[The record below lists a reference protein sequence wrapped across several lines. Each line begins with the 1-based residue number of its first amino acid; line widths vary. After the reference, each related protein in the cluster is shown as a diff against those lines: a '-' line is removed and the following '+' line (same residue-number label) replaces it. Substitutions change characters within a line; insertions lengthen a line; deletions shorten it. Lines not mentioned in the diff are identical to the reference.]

1 MVNQIC
7 GCDREGSAPEMS
19 RRSVGSRWI
28 NVGRLWAALFAVHQR
43 STCSPLLGEIHGLS
57 TRSPARKDPRESA
70 AFDTKLPAAGVSKLL
85 THSALGLNIIALHMV
100 RKYREQYE

>member
-28 NVGRLWAALFAVHQR
+28 NVGRLWAALFAVHKR
-43 STCSPLLGEIHGLS
+43 PTCSPLFGEIHGLS
-57 TRSPARKDPRESA
+57 TRSPANNPPGRIPPGEAQRS
-70 AFDTKLPAAGVSKLL
+70 TLNSPQLVSQ
-85 THSALGLNIIALHMV
+85 SC
-100 RKYREQYE
+100 

>member
-7 GCDREGSAPEMS
+7 GCDREGSAPQLS

-28 NVGRLWAALFAVHQR
+28 NVGRLWAALFAVHKR

-57 TRSPARKDPRESA
+57 TRSPANNHGEGAEDEHESMWNE
-70 AFDTKLPAAGVSKLL
+70 FDATRPERSPKAQRSTLNSPQLVSQ
-85 THSALGLNIIALHMV
+85 SC
-100 RKYREQYE
+100 

>member
-1 MVNQIC
+1 MVNHQIG
-7 GCDREGSAPEMS
+7 GCDRVGSVPQVS

-43 STCSPLLGEIHGLS
+43 STCSPLLREIHGLS
-57 TRSPARKDPRESA
+57 TRSPARKDPRKSA

-85 THSALGLNIIALHMV
+85 THSAWRPAISIGPSS
-100 RKYREQYE
+100 Y

>member
-1 MVNQIC
+1 MINQIC

-57 TRSPARKDPRESA
+57 TRSPALGKAQRSTLNSPQ
-70 AFDTKLPAAGVSKLL
+70 LVSQ
-85 THSALGLNIIALHMV
+85 SC
-100 RKYREQYE
+100 